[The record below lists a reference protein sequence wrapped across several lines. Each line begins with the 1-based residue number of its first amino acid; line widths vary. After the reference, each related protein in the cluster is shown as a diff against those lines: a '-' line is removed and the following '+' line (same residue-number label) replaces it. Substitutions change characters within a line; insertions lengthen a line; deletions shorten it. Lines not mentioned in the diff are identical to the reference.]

1 MSISIPFIYK
11 YQPRRLEDCVMEKNM
26 YILYKTLLTNNNL
39 LNILFIGNSGCGK
52 TTFINVF
59 IREYY
64 GVYDIDNIEN
74 DSNINDNIMSINCL
88 KEQGIMYY
96 RNELRTFCKTKCS
109 IIGKK
114 KIIVMDDIDNINE
127 QRQHVFRNFMDE
139 FSHNVIFITSCNNIN
154 NVVETI
160 QSRLL
165 LINLKS
171 VSNDNMKVILNKI
184 CNNENIK
191 MTQKSK
197 DLIISI
203 SYDSIRLLINY
214 LEKCNLLKLENDDE
228 ITEEIIHYICTN
240 ISYDEFKEYTEICKY
255 KKNSKDAI
263 NIIYKLYENG
273 FSVMDI
279 LDNYFIYVK
288 MCDFL
293 NEEEKYKIIK
303 LICKYITIFHIIHEN
318 EIELALFTNNMVSIF
333 E

>member
-1 MSISIPFIYK
+1 MSKSIPFIYK
-11 YQPRRLEDCVMEKNM
+11 YQPRRLEDCVMEKDM
-26 YILYKTLLTNNNL
+26 YTLNKTLLTNNNL
-39 LNILFIGNSGCGK
+39 LNIIFVGNSGCGK

-74 DSNINDNIMSINCL
+74 DSNINENILSINCL

-96 RNELRTFCKTKCS
+96 RNELKTFCKTKSS

-127 QRQHVFRNFMDE
+127 QSQQVFRNFIDSY
-139 FSHNVIFITSCNNIN
+139 SHNVIFITSCNNIN
-154 NVVETI
+154 NVVDTI
-160 QSRLL
+160 QSRML

-171 VSNDNMKVILNKI
+171 VSKDNMKVILTKI
-184 CNNENIK
+184 CKNENIK
-191 MTQKSK
+191 MTKK
-197 DLIISI
+197 AEDFIISI
-203 SYDSIRLLINY
+203 SNNSIRLLINY
-214 LEKCNLLKLENDDE
+214 LEKCNLLKLEDDDE
-228 ITEEIIHYICTN
+228 INEEMINYICTN

-255 KKNSKDAI
+255 KKNREDAI

-273 FSVMDI
+273 YSVMDI

-293 NEEEKYKIIK
+293 CEEEKYKIIQ

-318 EIELALFTNNMVSIF
+318 EIELALFTNKLVSIF
-333 E
+333 D